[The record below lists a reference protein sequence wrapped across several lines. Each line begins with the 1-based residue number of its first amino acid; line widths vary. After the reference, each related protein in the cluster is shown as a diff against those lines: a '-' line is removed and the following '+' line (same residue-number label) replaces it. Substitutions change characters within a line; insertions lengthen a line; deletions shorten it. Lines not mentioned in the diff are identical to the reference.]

1 MEIIQTFLSPSAW
14 LALLTLTF
22 LEIVMGID
30 NVVFLSI
37 MTSKLPRK
45 QQPHARTVGLLLAML
60 ARIGLLFGISLLM
73 QLTHPLF
80 SFDTSWIGGAVTG
93 QSIIILAG
101 GIFLLYKSISEIH
114 NKLEG
119 EPDSSSKFQAGSFW
133 KVIFIVVAL
142 DIVFSFDSVLTA
154 VGMVSFRDF
163 GYGGAMA
170 IMVTAIVLSVM
181 MMLGFAGPISRFVN
195 THPTIQ
201 MLALSFLILI
211 SLMLILEAAYLAELT
226 FWGHTVQEI
235 PKGYIYF
242 AIAFSL
248 LVEVLNMR
256 LRKKRKQVNP

>member
-1 MEIIQTFLSPSAW
+1 
-14 LALLTLTF
+14 
-22 LEIVMGID
+22 
-30 NVVFLSI
+30 
-37 MTSKLPRK
+37 
-45 QQPHARTVGLLLAML
+45 
-60 ARIGLLFGISLLM
+60 
-73 QLTHPLF
+73 
-80 SFDTSWIGGAVTG
+80 
-93 QSIIILAG
+93 
-101 GIFLLYKSISEIH
+101 
-114 NKLEG
+114 
-119 EPDSSSKFQAGSFW
+119 
-133 KVIFIVVAL
+133 
-142 DIVFSFDSVLTA
+142 
-154 VGMVSFRDF
+154 MVSFRDF